1 MVSRLRI
8 ELYAARHGETVAN
21 LENRLCGKDVDSPLT
36 QEGIAQARLLGES
49 LRGIPFDKVYSSP
62 LQRAVATVK
71 IALGESCEICVDGR
85 LAEIG
90 LGVMDGLTYEEA
102 AEKYPASGMLFFSKP
117 SSYKAPSGGEPIEA
131 VMERVS
137 SFLAGL
143 ESQEGKTVFVQT
155 HGYLLRVLY
164 ACTHGNSM
172 AALDESPH
180 YANCDVAHYTY
191 CSGKWE
197 LR

>member
-1 MVSRLRI
+1 MRI

-21 LENRLCGKDVDSPLT
+21 LENRLCGKDTDSPLT
-36 QEGIAQARLLGES
+36 QEGVAQARLLGEG
-49 LRGIPFDKVYSSP
+49 LKGIPFEKVYSSP

-71 IALGESCEICVDGR
+71 IAFGESRKICVDGR

-117 SSYKAPSGGEPIEA
+117 SSYKAPSGGESIEA

-137 SFLAGL
+137 SFLADL
-143 ESQEGKTVFVQT
+143 ERQEGKTVFVQT
-155 HGYLLRVLY
+155 HGYVLRVLY
-164 ACTHGNSM
+164 ACTHGKSM

-180 YANCDVAHYTY
+180 YANCDVTHYTY

-197 LR
+197 LQ

>member
-1 MVSRLRI
+1 MRI

-21 LENRLCGKDVDSPLT
+21 LENRLCGKDTDSPLT
-36 QEGIAQARLLGES
+36 QEGVAQARLLGEG
-49 LRGIPFDKVYSSP
+49 LKGIPFDKVYSSP

-71 IALGESCEICVDGR
+71 IAFGESRKICVDGR

-117 SSYKAPSGGEPIEA
+117 SSYKAPSGGESIEA

-137 SFLAGL
+137 SFLADL
-143 ESQEGKTVFVQT
+143 KARRKNCVCSNTRLCIT
-155 HGYLLRVLY
+155 VLY
-164 ACTHGNSM
+164 ACTHGKSM

-180 YANCDVAHYTY
+180 YANCDVTHYTY

-197 LR
+197 LQ